1 MSSIVNQFEKVSMQ
15 IADLSLA
22 RRQAAM
28 ELLGCIVPLGRYGIA
43 LASRNGIT
51 EESFEGDLDA
61 KLIFITT
68 KWSADN
74 GRVAMDQRAKDL
86 RAALRVA
93 ECFDERETR
102 SYIGGAVWGAEA
114 ITCLLTRVPKI
125 IAEEELPSNAKSLL
139 EIVAEVQRFVGRA
152 A

>member
-1 MSSIVNQFEKVSMQ
+1 MSSIHNQFEKVSMQ

-22 RRQAAM
+22 RRQASL
-28 ELLGCIVPLGRYGIA
+28 ELLGCMVPLGRYGVG

-51 EESFEGDLDA
+51 EETFEGDLDA

-86 RAALRVA
+86 RTALRVA

-102 SYIGGAVWGAEA
+102 SYVAGMKWGVEAVA
-114 ITCLLTRVPKI
+114 CLLTRVPKI
-125 IAEEELPSNAKSLL
+125 VAEEELPELAHALL
-139 EIVAEVQRFVGRA
+139 EIISEVERFIGRA